1 MKTPVTLLHWS
12 ITIATLALM
21 ISCSKSDEG
30 DSGPSQ
36 LLFINGIVNG
46 NPCTV
51 SVDDSLY
58 LNLTAAFG
66 LFTQYN
72 EVQSGNRNFKII
84 DSKILGAV
92 ATRSFN
98 LSSGKNYSLMAVN
111 TNLSPELAIVEDDLS
126 VKDSTMAYV
135 RLINLCPNSTN
146 MELNITSGQN
156 IINGLAFK
164 SASSFM
170 AISPGRQDF
179 TIIGNSTQIAQISN
193 FNLLAQKKYSIL
205 ITGLIGQ
212 NPKATYNIVVNK

>member
-1 MKTPVTLLHWS
+1 MKSLVTLLHWS
-12 ITIATLALM
+12 VVLTALVVL

-36 LLFINGIVNG
+36 VLFINGIVNG
-46 NPCTV
+46 NPCSV

-58 LNLTAAFG
+58 LNLSAAFG

-72 EVQSGNRNFKII
+72 EVQSGNHLFKII
-84 DSKILGAV
+84 DSKLLSAV

-111 TNLSPELAIVEDDLS
+111 TNLSPELIIIEDDLTI
-126 VKDSTMAYV
+126 KDSTLAYI
-135 RLINLCPNSTN
+135 RLINLSPNSTQ
-146 MELNITSGQN
+146 MELNITAGQN
-156 IINGLAFK
+156 IANGLAFK

-170 AISPGRQDF
+170 AISPGKHDF
-179 TIIGNSTQIAQISN
+179 TIVGNSSQVAQISN
-193 FNLLAQKKYSIL
+193 FNLLPKKKYSIL

-212 NPKATYNIVVNK
+212 NPKAAYNIIVNK